1 MTNNPNH
8 HSSTP
13 DTALSVE
20 LRNLYDMNGLRA
32 WRDSEYSEVNRVR
45 AAAGFTP
52 TDQDFRDFAN
62 QIETRLDAFLA
73 SKGINPADAGYD
85 ELRAMYRDAGVDK
98 LTENEWGNSPASRGV
113 DASDHKSASDIF
125 SEKIKAWHETHEVS
139 EPNEDSDDRNHDLTP
154 EEWAAEK
161 DGVNAELDGYL
172 QKYAELVA
180 RRSKK
185 MIEGKKTRAEIDAA
199 KGGDVESSDIGV
211 TDLISAVAT
220 QMMDE
225 LSSAGK
231 SDDEIASAIDVFV
244 KEQADK
250 LMSTMENN
258 RIEEYEKSRGFMKR
272 FYSRW
277 AKWTDQSTDKE
288 TGKRKIFSRGSLKKM
303 AALAAPTAGVGA
315 AAGLLLPVAGVGL
328 VAGGAAALTF
338 AGMRSVGRTLVGGY
352 LDRKSMARRLATEQS
367 AEMQQQYEASMAHA
381 DAKQRK
387 TIFEVVDERS
397 TIYRKRNLTRA
408 IYGTA
413 IAGTFGVLGG
423 TVAAWASG
431 KIDAD
436 RVGDWVSSRW
446 SDFRGD
452 NSAVLVSNGRGADAP
467 KDFWH
472 TDGKNPYAGHAPTI
486 DPDHK
491 PTVSSIDDT
500 DTRGGAGN
508 HPNSP
513 EVPKND
519 VDTSTLIDKLSKD
532 AQIITKNEGL
542 FQTFAEH
549 DIAKSHWQELLKE
562 VGPKLEAKYPDLVY
576 QDESLG
582 GWGFARTGN
591 LPEGAS
597 KIILDSA
604 NEHGWL
610 TGDNL
615 QSNLE
620 HPVVDKGEGLNSF
633 VHDNYGHDLTPD
645 QSMQLGAELHEQG
658 AMYQSS
664 ALADGAGHGNP
675 YGLNEAGQVNAST
688 DATIRDMVDNGKLDG
703 SYTGNYQVD
712 IVDAAPSVITTDNP
726 ATVDS
731 PSTPQDVANTPDW
744 AHDTSLSDNQI
755 LDKADLEGLDT
766 YVQEMTG
773 NGLATD
779 WTDLKTDSDTI
790 ARLLQSGDID
800 AINQNNGLQDT
811 LNYMH
816 YDFNGIV
823 YPGTNAEIITR
834 DITGGRWVFNTPP
847 SGAEIPKEVLDI
859 VNNYK
864 QTLYALAA

>member
-8 HSSTP
+8 NPQRP
-13 DTALSVE
+13 DLTSEEKQVVNLSVAE
-20 LRNLYDMNGLRA
+20 EWRESERARMSQIASSANLDDGGVWWQIFSAGSGQALEQFLSGKGIDSSSPNYRAIVAAFGDIGMDRQYEWQLSEQNGQPTA
-32 WRDSEYSEVNRVR
+32 KDKFRDFVSSFNDLPHTQPDD
-45 AAAGFTP
+45 TP
-52 TDQDFRDFAN
+52 TD
-62 QIETRLDAFLA
+62 
-73 SKGINPADAGYD
+73 
-85 ELRAMYRDAGVDK
+85 
-98 LTENEWGNSPASRGV
+98 
-113 DASDHKSASDIF
+113 
-125 SEKIKAWHETHEVS
+125 
-139 EPNEDSDDRNHDLTP
+139 PNHNLTP

-180 RRSKK
+180 QRSKR

-199 KGGDVESSDIGV
+199 KGGDVESSHVGV

-231 SDDEIASAIDVFV
+231 SDDEIAAAIDVFV

-352 LDRKSMARRLATEQS
+352 LDRKSSARRLATEQS
-367 AEMQQQYEASMAHA
+367 AEMQPQYEASMAHA

-452 NSAVLVSNGRGADAP
+452 NSAVLPSNGRGADAP
-467 KDFWH
+467 KDFWY

-532 AQIITKNEGL
+532 AQIITKNEGF

-549 DIAKSHWQELLKE
+549 DIAKDHWQELLKE
-562 VGPKLEAKYPDLVY
+562 VGPKLEAKYPGLVY